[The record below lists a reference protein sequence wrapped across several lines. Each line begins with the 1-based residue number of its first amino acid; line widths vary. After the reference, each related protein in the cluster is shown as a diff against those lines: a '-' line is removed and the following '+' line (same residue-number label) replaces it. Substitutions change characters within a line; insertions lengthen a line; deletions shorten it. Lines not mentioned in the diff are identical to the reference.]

1 MIKKD
6 SENRNLLEQIGHAL
20 IGEIKNKAQLMQV
33 LLDAQLHNVIS
44 SETLSMLEGVMDV
57 TDMQVRE
64 VMVPRSQMK
73 VIDHHAGA
81 EEVLDYIVESAHSRF
96 PVIGENRDDIEGI
109 ILAKDMLSFFANR
122 EHANR
127 EHANREHANR
137 EHANRETA
145 SDVPQTLDL
154 REYLRPA
161 VFIPE
166 SKRLNVLLRDFRSN
180 RNHMAVVVDE
190 YGGVSGLVTIED
202 VLEEIVGEIEDE
214 HDVEEDS
221 DIISHGKGVYSVQA
235 LTEIDEFNQFFLSD
249 FSNDKFDTIGGIIM
263 NAFGYMPQR
272 GEEIELKNFHFKITR
287 ADHRRIHSLQLICTS
302 PDNNTEKK

>member
-33 LLDAQLHNVIS
+33 MLDAQLHNVIS
-44 SETLSMLEGVMDV
+44 SETLSMIEGVMDV

-127 EHANREHANR
+127 ER
-137 EHANRETA
+137 ANRETA
-145 SDVPQTLDL
+145 GDVPQTLDL

-221 DIISHGKGVYSVQA
+221 DIISHGKGIYSVQA

-272 GEEIELKNFHFKITR
+272 GEEIELKNFRFKITR
-287 ADHRRIHSLQLICTS
+287 ADHRRIHSLQLICS
-302 PDNNTEKK
+302 SSDNHTGEK

>member
-81 EEVLDYIVESAHSRF
+81 EEVLNYIVESAHSRF

-109 ILAKDMLSFFANR
+109 ILAKDMLSFF
-122 EHANR
+122 
-127 EHANREHANR
+127 ANREHANR

-272 GEEIELKNFHFKITR
+272 GEEIELKNFHFKISR

-302 PDNNTEKK
+302 ADNNTEKK